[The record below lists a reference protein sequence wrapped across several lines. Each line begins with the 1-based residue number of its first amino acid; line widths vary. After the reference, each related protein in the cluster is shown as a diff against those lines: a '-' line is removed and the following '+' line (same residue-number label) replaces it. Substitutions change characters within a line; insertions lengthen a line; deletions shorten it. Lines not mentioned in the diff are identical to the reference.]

1 MVQELTSQLDKYQ
14 SVFAVQQ
21 SIGGFGGIG
30 GGGTKG
36 GTRRVRA
43 IGISA
48 EPQGSK
54 AAQINNKDKV
64 PIKKHSK
71 SSKCAP
77 PSHPPHA
84 LVRKLSYESSSG
96 RGRF

>member
-1 MVQELTSQLDKYQ
+1 MQELTSQLDKYQ

-21 SIGGFGGIG
+21 SIGGFGGMVG
-30 GGGTKG
+30 GGGAKG

-54 AAQINNKDKV
+54 AAQMNKDKV

-71 SSKCAP
+71 TSKCAP
-77 PSHPPHA
+77 PSPPLPSHA
-84 LVRKLSYESSSG
+84 QVVIRVELR
-96 RGRF
+96 